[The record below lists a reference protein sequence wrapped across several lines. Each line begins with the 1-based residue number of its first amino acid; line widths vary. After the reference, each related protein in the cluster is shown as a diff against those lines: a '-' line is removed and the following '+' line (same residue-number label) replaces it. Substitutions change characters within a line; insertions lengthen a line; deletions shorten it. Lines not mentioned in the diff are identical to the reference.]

1 MSSLYQMSANIIH
14 YSSGSRVE
22 ENHLLGFYLAL
33 CHIGY
38 FNIFGETKPGIQSLA
53 LGHFDEHYTQLAVI
67 SNEITLIILNNNFIM
82 SQKSDCVSLTH
93 FEIMS
98 STFVV
103 LL

>member
-22 ENHLLGFYLAL
+22 ENHLLGFFVILD
-33 CHIGY
+33 IST
-38 FNIFGETKPGIQSLA
+38 IWETKPGIQSLA

-98 STFVV
+98 SMFVV